1 MKKIL
6 TIIFCAVSMGV
17 FAQTAIVKGLVKDEL
32 SQKTLDTATAN
43 LVGTDFKAKT
53 NADGVF
59 IITGVPYGQ
68 YTIEIKESGHAA
80 YSQVIQVNQ
89 PEIVVGS
96 VGLRVSDAVVERE
109 DAKEKSQVEEVP
121 TVTITDVEAKDLGD
135 VSIGSAI
142 GATNDIFV
150 SITAFVQSEAR
161 FRVRGYNFGQTEVFM
176 NGLPVNDL
184 ITSNGLTGTWAGL
197 TNITHNR
204 DITIGLGAND
214 NSFGGVG
221 GTYSLNTTASAQREG
236 LNVSYGVADRN
247 FRNRIMATYSTGVLK
262 SGWAVTASF
271 TRRWAQQG
279 YVPGT
284 FMDAYSYHFS
294 VDKHFAGNKNVLS
307 FTAYGA
313 PTKEGLAVASTAEA
327 YNLAGSNYY
336 NPGWGYQNGVMRNA
350 NVRNNF
356 QPQFILSD
364 NWKINDKSTL
374 NTAVG
379 FAFGKNTRTGL
390 DYTNAATPKPD
401 YYKYMPSYLTDS
413 VQVALAEQS
422 WRQNVNQRQI
432 NWDNMYEVNRNNFEL
447 DPNAQ
452 GVPSLINRSLY
463 MLYKSVNDQKRFNF
477 NTSYDNKISE
487 NIGFQ
492 AGLRYQLETSEDYE
506 QVADLLGGKYWLD
519 VNQYAQLSY
528 PNSDSAAQNNLRAP
542 NQLCTVGSKYGYDY
556 MIVQHNATI
565 WAQPQFHFKHVDFFV
580 AAELKFTSFW
590 RKGIFQN
597 GLFPDSS
604 YGKSPVQNF
613 INYAVKG
620 GVTYKIDGRN
630 SLYANG
636 AYLTKPPLVGDAYIS
651 AQTREQVAPG
661 LSNSTVY
668 SGEAG
673 YMYKSP
679 NIKLRASFFAT
690 QFNNQTQTI
699 SFYNDDLATFVNYT
713 LTNVNTRH
721 LGGELA
727 FDAKVY
733 KGFSVNAVAT
743 YSQNI
748 YTDRALA
755 TVTNDNSSSV
765 IESGQV
771 VYWKNYNVGG
781 SPQLATTLGVS
792 YHSPQYWYVDLYFN
806 YYGNN
811 SVTLNPARMT
821 TQAVTNLDPS
831 SLLWQ
836 QIIAQEKLPG
846 AFTMDLFA
854 GYTWLMNNQF
864 AKMKKYRYYLVFSLN
879 VTNMNNN
886 RNFITSGYEQY
897 NFDFKTRNL
906 AYYPN
911 KYVYA
916 YGANYLFTVAFRMQ

>member
-6 TIIFCAVSMGV
+6 SILFCAFSLAT
-17 FAQTAIVKGLVKDEL
+17 FAQTATVKGLVKDEL
-32 SQKTLDTATAN
+32 SQKILDTAIAT
-43 LVGTDFKAKT
+43 LVGTDFKANT

-59 IITGVPYGQ
+59 VITGVPYGQ
-68 YTIEIKESGHAA
+68 YTIEIKEGGHAS

-89 PEIVVGS
+89 PQVVVGS
-96 VGLRVSDAVVERE
+96 VGLKISEAVVERE
-109 DAKEKSQVEEVP
+109 DARDKAVIEDVT

-135 VSIGSAI
+135 VNIGSAI
-142 GATNDIFV
+142 GATTDVFISV
-150 SITAFVQSEAR
+150 TSFVQSEAR
-161 FRVRGYNFGQTEVFM
+161 FRVRGYNFGQTEAFM

-184 ITSNGLTGTWAGL
+184 FTGNGLTGTWAGL

-204 DITIGLGAND
+204 DITIGIGAND

-221 GTYSLNTTASAQREG
+221 GTYSLNTSASAQREG

-271 TRRWAQQG
+271 TRRWADHG

-294 VDKHFAGNKNVLS
+294 VDKHFAGNKHVLS

-313 PTKEGLAVASTAEA
+313 PTIEGVAVASTAEA
-327 YNLAGSNYY
+327 YGLAGSNYY
-336 NPGWGYQNGVMRNA
+336 NSGWGYQNGVMRSA
-350 NVRNNF
+350 NIRNNF
-356 QPQFILSD
+356 QPQFILSHQ
-364 NWKINDKSTL
+364 WKINARSTL

-379 FAFGKNTRTGL
+379 FAFGKNSRTGL
-390 DYTNAATPKPD
+390 VYTNSPNPRPD
-401 YYKYMPSYLTDS
+401 YYKYMPSYLTDT
-413 VQVALAEQS
+413 VQQALAEQS
-422 WRQNVNQRQI
+422 WRENVSQRQI
-432 NWDNMYEVNRNNFEL
+432 NWDNFYEVNRNNYTL
-447 DPNAQ
+447 VPNAQ
-452 GVPSLINRSLY
+452 GIPTLINSSLY
-463 MLYKSVNDQKRFNF
+463 VQFKSVSDQKRFNV
-477 NTSYDNKISE
+477 NSVYNNSITDYLN
-487 NIGFQ
+487 FQ
-492 AGLRYQLETSEDYE
+492 AGLRYQLETSENYY
-506 QVADLLGGKYWLD
+506 QIADLLGGKYFVD
-519 VNQYAQLSY
+519 VNQYAQLAY
-528 PNSDSAAQNNLRAP
+528 PDSANAAQNNLNTP
-542 NQLCTVGSKYGYDY
+542 NRLCTVGDKFQYDY
-556 MIVQHNATI
+556 ITVQHNFTA

-590 RKGIFQN
+590 RNGLFRN

-604 YGKSPVQNF
+604 YGKSPMQNF

-620 GVTYKIDGRN
+620 GVTYKIDGKN
-630 SLYANG
+630 FLYANG
-636 AYLTKPPLVGDAYIS
+636 AYFTKAPLIGDAYIS

-661 LSNSTVY
+661 LGNSQVY

-673 YMYKSP
+673 YMYKTS

-713 LTNVNTRH
+713 LTNLNTRH

-733 KGFSVNAVAT
+733 KGFGVSAVAT
-743 YSQNI
+743 YAQSI

-755 TVTNDNSSSV
+755 TVTNDNSAAV
-765 IESGQV
+765 IESGQT

-781 SPQLATTLGVS
+781 APQLAATVGVS
-792 YHSPQYWYVDLYFN
+792 YHSPQAWYVDLYFN

-811 SVTLNPARMT
+811 YASLNPARFT

-831 SLLWQ
+831 SALWQ
-836 QIIAQEKLPG
+836 QIIAQEKLPN

-864 AKMKKYRYYLVFSLN
+864 AKMKKYKYYLVFGLN

-911 KYVYA
+911 RYVYA
-916 YGANYLFTVAFRMQ
+916 YGANYLFTVSFRMN